1 MLAPGLPGRLQIY
14 EGETPGFGKIEKFER
29 AKTYFPTVI
38 QNKKAFLSPKKDN
51 FHVYPIKQFPI
62 KGHDLVV

>member
-1 MLAPGLPGRLQIY
+1 MGGLACIYTVYIYIYMLAPGLPGRLQIY

-38 QNKKAFLSPKKDN
+38 QTKNSFL
-51 FHVYPIKQFPI
+51 F
-62 KGHDLVV
+62 

>member
-1 MLAPGLPGRLQIY
+1 MDAPGLPGRLQIY

-38 QNKKAFLSPKKDN
+38 QNKKSFLFWITVGKKR
-51 FHVYPIKQFPI
+51 FYPLKKIISTFIP
-62 KGHDLVV
+62 